1 MSTRAAV
8 GLAVGM
14 GMLMSVAAV
23 PAAVPG
29 YGQVA
34 AVFKQHCVICHS
46 GNGAPLG
53 LRLDS
58 YANIRQGSDRGA
70 VVVPGD
76 AGGSELVRRIRGQSL
91 PRMPLTGPP
100 YLDPVAEALMLAWV
114 QAGAPRGELAGNLT
128 EKVAEKVTAVDP
140 TAKAAGAALNPDPR
154 AVDAGIVATP
164 TSGYLTFAQVAPIF
178 LKRCVKCHKDNG
190 LRGSPPEGLR
200 LGSWQQVV
208 GGGERVVVLPGYPQ
222 ASELVR
228 KIEGRSRPRMPFDGP
243 PFLAPEEIQLIR
255 QWVAQGARDSQ
266 GSRAPISVGRR
277 LRLEGRLTALWQLDD
292 LPLQVTGGTRV
303 KKNPRPGDQV
313 RVRGVVMED
322 GSIRVDRIQRR

>member
-1 MSTRAAV
+1 
-8 GLAVGM
+8 
-14 GMLMSVAAV
+14 MLMSEAAV
-23 PAAVPG
+23 PAAVPN
-29 YGQVA
+29 YRQVA
-34 AVFKQHCVICHS
+34 PIFQQHCVICHS

-58 YANIRQGSDRGA
+58 YANIHQGSDRGA

-76 AGGSELVRRIRGQSL
+76 ARGSELLRRIRGQSQ

-100 YLDPVAEALMLAWV
+100 YLDPAAEALIVAWV
-114 QAGAPRGELAGNLT
+114 QAGAPLGELGANFT
-128 EKVAEKVTAVDP
+128 ENVAENVAENVTADDA
-140 TAKAAGAALNPDPR
+140 TAKAEGAALNPDPR
-154 AVDAGIVATP
+154 AADATL
-164 TSGYLTFAQVAPIF
+164 TTDYLTFDQVAPIF

-208 GGGERVVVLPGYPQ
+208 DGGERVVVLPGYPQ

-266 GSRAPISVGRR
+266 GNRAPIPVGRR

-292 LPLQVTGGTRV
+292 LPLQVSGSTRV
-303 KKNPRPGDQV
+303 KKNPRPGDRVQ
-313 RVRGVVMED
+313 VRGVVGED
-322 GSIRVDRIQRR
+322 GSIRVERIRRR